1 MWSNTTIEKCLKE
14 KLFSKFKEEDAEKYY
29 ALYVSAKKYL
39 CNNIYSEIKAVEPD
53 LTDHSDKHIQNV
65 LEMSW
70 KLIVDE
76 DGNCNFEAI
85 EIYLLCICILFHD
98 VGNLLGRDGHNVKVA
113 NIYNRIRGN
122 DMFCNQERQLVLK
135 IVKAHCGTS
144 KRGDKDTLLD
154 VDILSHLYDS
164 KIRMREIAAI
174 LRLADEL
181 SEGPQRTSQ
190 YMLECGKFAQ
200 SSLIYHKYASITQIH
215 IDGGNGRLVLTY
227 NIDYPVEE
235 HIDFKEFLRFV
246 YKRILKLDTER
257 RYCKYYAP
265 SLDKLKKTEAS
276 INFTI
281 NGDICDYDLPK
292 ICLEDKYSLVE
303 EDIDLLIASISGLDD
318 VDTTVDKLQDI
329 KISKFG
335 G

>member
-1 MWSNTTIEKCLKE
+1 MWSNTAIEDYLID
-14 KLFSKFKEEDAEKYY
+14 KLLSYHKREDGEKYY
-29 ALYVSAKKYL
+29 ALYVNAKRYL
-39 CNNIYSEIKAVEPD
+39 CQNIYSEIKTVEPN

-65 LEMSW
+65 LDMSW

-76 DGNCNFEAI
+76 DGNCIFNTI

-98 VGNLLGRDGHNVKVA
+98 VGNLLGRDDHNLKVA
-113 NIYNRIRGN
+113 DIYNKIRGK
-122 DMFCNQERQLVLK
+122 DIFCNQERQLVLK

-164 KIRMREIAAI
+164 KIHMREIAAI

-190 YMLECGKFAQ
+190 YMLECGNFVQ

-235 HIDFKEFLRFV
+235 PIDFKEFLRFV

-303 EDIDLLIASISGLDD
+303 EDIDLWINSISGLDD
-318 VDTTVDKLQDI
+318 VDTTVEKLQDI